1 MTWPP
6 GHVERAGTGEP
17 SQGRRCGKRALTD
30 DVLNRDH
37 LRNETGGFATLAVS
51 IGVMSNAL
59 GGSIESHIVAQ

>member
-6 GHVERAGTGEP
+6 GHVEPAGTGEP

-37 LRNETGGFATLAVS
+37 LRNEADGLAGFAVS

-59 GGSIESHIVAQ
+59 GGSIESHVVA